1 VHLGHSRRIRRETP
15 TQFVQIGRLPVG
27 QILLVAA
34 FVTSTGHAGVR
45 VQVGY
50 EFQAAPVARKR

>member
-1 VHLGHSRRIRRETP
+1 
-15 TQFVQIGRLPVG
+15 LPVG